1 MKKIFTY
8 LSIIA
13 SLVLLAPSCVKE
25 NLREVN
31 NAPKNEDGKISLDGT
46 LVLPFSQDQ
55 GDWNS
60 TKAATMGEETPTVK
74 FLYLA
79 VFSAGDILYEIVKA
93 KPGTQSHPTAEE
105 AGFNCGTASENYLT
119 KFHVDG
125 LTKVSSGDRYIQFIA
140 TTQAIPEF
148 ENMEMNLMD
157 EGTFVRTLVTNNGGL
172 AYWGR
177 RHFTSILE
185 TTDMRGIKM
194 IRNFAKVKVNVADG
208 VTNFRILGFKVFNT
222 PVYGTIAPFNTNTED
237 YQTVGTELQINFDRF
252 ANYER
257 AAEQDAPYS
266 WITNTDMYY
275 GFMPPVI
282 EYNSWSSYYSSDDS
296 DTMDA
301 NNLWIDPQD
310 ADYLYECSYRPDQN
324 PFIILKAQ
332 LNEGGAWHT
341 YYYKADFVYK
351 DLWEDPDTHD
361 VSGTGDNIYYNIL
374 RNFCYTLNITGVDGK
389 GSDSVYDAVNSI
401 ALNNFEGSTMAQE
414 LTNIANDD
422 SRLYVSQ
429 TDILITFG
437 TSFKMYV
444 KSGKNDATH
453 NNFDADDNGSITA
466 EIRDATNG
474 SDIVTAANKISIA
487 VSNVTGSGT
496 YSGWREVTITNVN
509 PESLQPGEVWKQ
521 PIVFKNGSGL
531 SRTVNLT
538 LRRPFSLSVDAQDY
552 VVPVKGTEVTVDF
565 NVPAGLTIA
574 RFPLYFYIE
583 QEENTLYPKP
593 LASGANET
601 LTVEDGPSLIPG
613 HSKNN
618 YYYRRS
624 INWEEY
630 TSTPTDVNGIKTF
643 RSYFLTMVE
652 ESATT
657 VWVVAAPENDFY
669 YPVDATNNSTN
680 RDTFANIQE
689 EGNLYFDYYGMQLK
703 VGQSAQNKAT
713 SNASAPIVYTSSN
726 TSVATVDQNGVVTA
740 EGVGTATITATAD
753 AYRNYLAAD
762 PVSYTVT
769 VTEDELSGLAVKW
782 KTEPVFVVKVG
793 SDVQTQGEY
802 TVDSEYPGTP
812 VATYTSANTGIATVS
827 SNGTV
832 HGVAPGYVLITYTV
846 EIPAEGGYAA
856 TTQSVHYEIQ
866 VVANKAASGTIH
878 HEETFLENNMGDYSI
893 VREVVTDGETW
904 QTGTD
909 RTSDFTR
916 LTWFNDGRC
925 YRHMW
930 YPYYNPGTGLS
941 YGVAQSAWGAID
953 EPTNRW
959 NVSEGKWETDYH
971 NRRFAGYAMIS
982 SKDIDLSCSAGA
994 TITFYHAGNYFSDPA
1009 HTDARANMR
1018 SDAHM
1023 LFSKDGGQT
1032 WSAPVNINYP
1042 PGTNWIYIKAQ
1053 AQIPSDYLVSNF
1065 RVAFECES
1073 HPDHFTQLYF
1083 TAADSNTT
1091 TTTNT
1096 GFPVYYD
1103 VVTVGSEQRV
1113 TTSYTHTNTGYPV
1126 TVTMDD
1132 GRAGTWEIKNL
1143 VITEN

>member
-8 LSIIA
+8 LNIIA

-25 NLREVN
+25 NLREVDK
-31 NAPKNEDGKISLDGT
+31 ATINEDGKISLDGS
-46 LVLPFSQDQ
+46 LILPFSQDQ
-55 GDWNS
+55 GDWIA
-60 TKAATMGEETPTVK
+60 TKSAKMGEEMPKVK

-105 AGFNCGTASENYLT
+105 AGFSCGSEAENYIT
-119 KFHVDG
+119 KFHVDN
-125 LTKVSSGDRYIQFIA
+125 LTSVPSGDRYIQYIA
-140 TTQAIPEF
+140 TTKAVREF
-148 ENMEMNLMD
+148 ESMEMNLMD
-157 EGTFVRTLVTNNGGL
+157 EATFVRTLVTTDAGL

-177 RHFTSILE
+177 RKFTSITG
-185 TTDMRGIKM
+185 TTNMRGIQM
-194 IRNFAKVKVNVADG
+194 IRNFAKVKVTVDDNVN
-208 VTNFRILGFKVFNT
+208 NFNILKFKVMNT
-222 PVYGTIAPFNTNTED
+222 PVYGTIAPFNPNSKD
-237 YQTVGTELQINFDRF
+237 YDTGEHGEVILNFNRF
-252 ANYER
+252 ADYVTASGRDN
-257 AAEQDAPYS
+257 PYTYLTVS
-266 WITNTDMYY
+266 NKYA
-275 GFMPPVI
+275 GFMPPIVS
-282 EYNSWSSYYSSDDS
+282 YNSWDYYYSSDGT
-296 DTMDA
+296 DTMTENDI
-301 NNLWIDPQD
+301 WIDPSEF
-310 ADYLYECSYRPDQN
+310 DYLYECSYRPDQN

-332 LNEGGAWHT
+332 LNESGTWKT

-351 DLWEDPDTHD
+351 DTD
-361 VSGTGDNIYYNIL
+361 TGDNVYYNIL
-374 RNFCYTLNITGVDGK
+374 RNFCYTLNITGVNGK
-389 GSDSVYDAVNSI
+389 GSNSVYDAVNSI

-444 KSGKNDATH
+444 KSGTGT
-453 NNFDADDNGSITA
+453 NFNTDDNASITA
-466 EIRDATNG
+466 EIREATSG
-474 SDIVTAANKISIA
+474 SNIVSSASNITIA
-487 VSNVTGSGT
+487 GSNVSGGV
-496 YSGWREVTITNVN
+496 YNGWREVTITCAD
-509 PESLQPGEVWKQ
+509 PESLKPGEVWKQ

-531 SRTVNLT
+531 TRTVNLT

-552 VVPVKGTEVTVDF
+552 VPAVKGEEVWVDF
-565 NVPAGLTIA
+565 NVPAGLTVA

-583 QEENTLYPKP
+583 QEENTMYPKP

-601 LTVEDGPSLIPG
+601 LTVENGPSLIPG
-613 HSKNN
+613 YTKNN
-618 YYYRRS
+618 YYYRRT
-624 INWEEY
+624 INWDEY
-630 TSTPTDVNGIKTF
+630 SSVPTNVNGIKTF
-643 RSYFLTMVE
+643 RSYFKTMVA

-657 VWVVAAPENDFY
+657 VWVVAAPTNDFY

-680 RDTFANIQE
+680 RDTFANEME
-689 EGNLYFDYYGMQLK
+689 EGNLYFDYYGMQLN
-703 VGQSAQNKAT
+703 VGGSAVNKAT
-713 SNASAPIVYTSSN
+713 SNAGAPITYTSSD
-726 TSVATVDQNGVVTA
+726 TSVATVDQDGKVTA
-740 EGVGTATITATAD
+740 VSVGTATITASAGE
-753 AYRNYLAAD
+753 YKNYNAAD

-769 VTEDELSGLAVKW
+769 VTSDNLSGLNVKW
-782 KTEPVFVVKVG
+782 AREPVFVVKVG
-793 SDVQTQGEY
+793 SDVQTQGTY
-802 TVDSEYPGTP
+802 TVADGYTGTP
-812 VATYTSANTGIATVS
+812 TVTYSSANTGIATVS

-832 HGVAPGYVLITYTV
+832 HGVAPGYVLITYSVTV
-846 EIPAEGGYAA
+846 PAGNGYAA
-856 TTQSVHYEIQ
+856 ATQSVHYEIQ

-878 HEETFLENNMGDYSI
+878 HEETFLENNMGDYTI
-893 VREVVTDGETW
+893 VQEVITDGETW

-909 RTSDFTR
+909 KTADFVR

-959 NVSEGKWETDYH
+959 NTSTSQWETDYH
-971 NRRFAGYAMIS
+971 NRRFAGFAKIS

-1009 HTDARANMR
+1009 NPDARANMR
-1018 SDAHM
+1018 NDAKM
-1023 LFSKDGGQT
+1023 RFSKDGGQT
-1032 WSAPVNINYP
+1032 WSDPVNINYP

-1053 AQIPSDYLVSNF
+1053 AEIPSDYLVSNF

-1083 TAADSNTT
+1083 TTADGSAT

-1096 GFPVYYD
+1096 GYPVYYD

>member
-25 NLREVN
+25 NLREVDK
-31 NAPKNEDGKISLDGT
+31 ATINEDGKISLDGS
-46 LVLPFSQDQ
+46 LILPFSQDQ
-55 GDWNS
+55 GDWIA
-60 TKAATMGEETPTVK
+60 TKSAKMGEEMPKVK

-105 AGFNCGTASENYLT
+105 AGFSCGSEAENYIT
-119 KFHVDG
+119 KFHVDN
-125 LTKVSSGDRYIQFIA
+125 LTSVPSGDRYIQYIA
-140 TTQAIPEF
+140 TTKAVREF
-148 ENMEMNLMD
+148 ESMEMNLMD
-157 EGTFVRTLVTNNGGL
+157 EATFVRTLVTTDAGL

-177 RHFTSILE
+177 RKFTSI
-185 TTDMRGIKM
+185 TGSTNMRGIQM
-194 IRNFAKVKVNVADG
+194 IRNFAKVRVTVDDNVN
-208 VTNFRILGFKVFNT
+208 NFDILKFKVMNT
-222 PVYGTIAPFNTNTED
+222 PVYGTIAPFNPNSAD
-237 YQTVGTELQINFDRF
+237 YDTGENGEVILNFNRF
-252 ANYER
+252 ADYATASGLNN
-257 AAEQDAPYS
+257 PYTWLTVS
-266 WITNTDMYY
+266 NQYS
-275 GFMPPVI
+275 GFMPPIVS
-282 EYNSWSSYYSSDDS
+282 YNNWDSYYSSNGT
-296 DTMDA
+296 DTMTENDI
-301 NNLWIDPQD
+301 WIDPSES
-310 ADYLYECSYRPDQN
+310 DYLYECSYRPDQS
-324 PFIILKAQ
+324 PFIILKAR
-332 LNEGGAWHT
+332 LNESGTWNT

-351 DLWEDPDTHD
+351 DTD
-361 VSGTGDNIYYNIL
+361 TGDNVYYNIL
-374 RNFCYTLNITGVDGK
+374 RNFCYTLNITGVNGK
-389 GSDSVYDAVNSI
+389 GSTSVYDAVNSI

-444 KSGKNDATH
+444 KSGTGTTFNT
-453 NNFDADDNGSITA
+453 DDNASITA
-466 EIRDATNG
+466 EIREATSG
-474 SDIVTAANKISIA
+474 SNIVSSASNITIA
-487 VSNVTGSGT
+487 GSNVSGGV
-496 YSGWREVTITNVN
+496 YNGWREVTITCAN
-509 PESLQPGEVWKQ
+509 PESLKPGEVWKQ

-531 SRTVNLT
+531 TRTVNLT

-552 VVPVKGTEVTVDF
+552 VPAVKGEEVWVDF
-565 NVPAGLTIA
+565 NVPAGLTVA
-574 RFPLYFYIE
+574 RFPLYFYLE
-583 QEENTLYPKP
+583 QEENTMYPKP

-601 LTVEDGPSLIPG
+601 LTVENGPSMIPG
-613 HSKNN
+613 HTKNN
-618 YYYRRS
+618 YYYRRT
-624 INWEEY
+624 INWDEY
-630 TSTPTDVNGIKTF
+630 SSVPTDVNGIKTF
-643 RSYFLTMVE
+643 RSYFKTMVA

-657 VWVVAAPENDFY
+657 VWVVAAPTNDFY

-680 RDTFANIQE
+680 RDTFANEME
-689 EGNLYFDYYGMQLK
+689 EGNLYFDYYGMQLN
-703 VGQSAQNKAT
+703 VGGSAVNKAT
-713 SNASAPIVYTSSN
+713 SNAGAPITYTSSD
-726 TSVATVDQNGVVTA
+726 TSVATVDQDGKVTA
-740 EGVGTATITATAD
+740 VSVGTATITASAGE
-753 AYRNYLAAD
+753 YKNYNAAD

-769 VTEDELSGLAVKW
+769 VTEDNLSGLNVKW
-782 KTEPVFVVKVG
+782 ATEPVFVVKVG
-793 SDVQTQGEY
+793 SDVQTQGTYSVADGY
-802 TVDSEYPGTP
+802 TGTP
-812 VATYTSANTGIATVS
+812 TVTYSSADNSIATVS
-827 SNGTV
+827 ANGTV

-846 EIPAEGGYAA
+846 EVPAGNGYAA
-856 TTQSVHYEIQ
+856 ATQSVHYEIQ
-866 VVANKAASGTIH
+866 VTANKAASGTIH
-878 HEETFLENNMGDYSI
+878 HEETFLENNMGDYTI
-893 VREVVTDGETW
+893 VQEVITDGETW

-909 RTSDFTR
+909 KTADFVR

-959 NVSEGKWETDYH
+959 NTSTSQWETDYH
-971 NRRFAGYAMIS
+971 NRRFAGFAKIS

-1009 HTDARANMR
+1009 NPDARANMR
-1018 SDAHM
+1018 NDAKM
-1023 LFSKDGGQT
+1023 RFSKDGGQT
-1032 WSAPVNINYP
+1032 WSDPVNINYP

-1053 AQIPSDYLVSNF
+1053 AEIPSDYLVSNF

-1083 TAADSNTT
+1083 TTADGSAT

-1096 GFPVYYD
+1096 GYPVYYD

-1126 TVTMDD
+1126 TVSLDD

-1143 VITEN
+1143 IITEN

>member
-1 MKKIFTY
+1 MKKIFIY

-79 VFSAGDILYEIVKA
+79 VFSAGDILCEIVKA

-105 AGFNCGTASENYLT
+105 AGFNCGSEAEHYIT
-119 KFHVDG
+119 KFHVDN
-125 LTKVSSGDRYIQFIA
+125 LTSVPSGDRYIQYIA
-140 TTQAIPEF
+140 TTRAVPEF
-148 ENMEMNLMD
+148 ESMEMNLMD
-157 EGTFVRTLVTNNGGL
+157 EATFVRTLVTTNAGL

-177 RHFTSILE
+177 RKFSSITP
-185 TTDMRGIKM
+185 TTNMKGIQM
-194 IRNFAKVKVNVADG
+194 IRNFAKVRVKVKED
-208 VTNFRILGFKVFNT
+208 VTNFEILAFKVMNT
-222 PVYGTIAPFNTNTED
+222 PVYGTIAPFNPNSKD
-237 YQTVGTELQINFDRF
+237 YDTGQNGEVILNFNRF
-252 ANYER
+252 ADYTTASGLDN
-257 AAEQDAPYS
+257 PYTYLTVS
-266 WITNTDMYY
+266 NKYS
-275 GFMPPVI
+275 GFMPPIVN
-282 EYNSWSSYYSSDDS
+282 YNSWDSYYSSDGT

-301 NNLWIDPQD
+301 NNLWIDPSE

-324 PFIILKAQ
+324 PFIIIKAR
-332 LNEGGAWHT
+332 LNEGGTWNT

-351 DLWEDPDTHD
+351 DTD
-361 VSGTGDNIYYNIL
+361 TGDNVYYNIL

-389 GSDSVYDAVNSI
+389 GSNSVYDAVNSI
-401 ALNNFEGSTMAQE
+401 ALNNFLGSTMAQE

-444 KSGKNDATH
+444 KSGTGANFATP
-453 NNFDADDNGSITA
+453 DNGSITA
-466 EIRDATNG
+466 EIRDATSG
-474 SDIVTAANKISIA
+474 SNIVASASNISIA
-487 VSNVTGSGT
+487 GGDVTGSGT

-521 PIVFKNGSGL
+521 PIVFKNGAGL
-531 SRTVNLT
+531 TRTVNLT

-593 LASGANET
+593 LAPGADET
-601 LTVEDGPSLIPG
+601 LTVENGPSLIPG
-613 HSKNN
+613 HTKNN

-624 INWEEY
+624 INWDEY
-630 TSTPTDVNGIKTF
+630 TSTPTDINGIKTF

-657 VWVVAAPENDFY
+657 VWVVASPENDFY

-680 RDTFANIQE
+680 RDTFANIRE
-689 EGNLYFDYYGMQLK
+689 EGNLYFSYYGMQLK

-713 SNASAPIVYTSSN
+713 SNASAPIVYTSSDP
-726 TSVATVDQNGVVTA
+726 SVATVDENGVVR
-740 EGVGTATITATAD
+740 GISVGTATITASAD
-753 AYRNYLAAD
+753 EYRNYTAAD
-762 PVSYTVT
+762 PVFYTVE
-769 VTEDELSGLAVKW
+769 VTENEISELAVKW

-793 SDVQTQGEY
+793 SDVQTQGEF

-812 VATYTSANTGIATVS
+812 VASYTSADTGIATVS

-832 HGVAPGYVLITYTV
+832 HGVSAGYVLITYSVTA
-846 EIPAEGGYAA
+846 PEGNGYAGA
-856 TTQSVHYEIQ
+856 TQSVSYEIQ
-866 VVANKAASGTIH
+866 VTANKAASGTIH
-878 HEETFLENNMGDYSI
+878 HEETFLENNMGDYYI
-893 VREVVTDGETW
+893 VREVITDGETW

-909 RTSDFTR
+909 RTADFVR

-930 YPYYNPGTGLS
+930 YPYYNPGTNQS
-941 YGVAQSAWGAID
+941 YGVAQSAWGAIE
-953 EPTNRW
+953 EPTDRW
-959 NVSEGKWETDYH
+959 NVSESKWETDYH

-1018 SDAHM
+1018 ADAHM

-1126 TVTMDD
+1126 TVTLDD

-1143 VITEN
+1143 IITED

>member
-1 MKKIFTY
+1 MDK
-8 LSIIA
+8 
-13 SLVLLAPSCVKE
+13 
-25 NLREVN
+25 
-31 NAPKNEDGKISLDGT
+31 
-46 LVLPFSQDQ
+46 
-55 GDWNS
+55 
-60 TKAATMGEETPTVK
+60 
-74 FLYLA
+74 
-79 VFSAGDILYEIVKA
+79 
-93 KPGTQSHPTAEE
+93 
-105 AGFNCGTASENYLT
+105 LT
-119 KFHVDG
+119 S
-125 LTKVSSGDRYIQFIA
+125 VSSGDRYIQFIA
-140 TTQAIPEF
+140 TTKAIPEF
-148 ENMEMNLMD
+148 EDMEMNLMD

-185 TTDMRGIKM
+185 TTDMTGIKM
-194 IRNFAKVKVNVADG
+194 IRNFAKVKINVADG
-208 VTNFRILGFKVFNT
+208 VSNFRVLGFKVFNT

-237 YQTVGTELQINFDRF
+237 YQTVGSELQINFDRF
-252 ANYER
+252 AHYEG
-257 AAEQDAPYS
+257 ASEQEKPYT
-266 WITNTDMYY
+266 WLTNTDMYY

-282 EYNSWSSYYSSDDS
+282 QYNSWNSYYFADGT

-301 NNLWIDPQD
+301 NNLWIDPSE

-332 LNEGGAWHT
+332 FNESGTWRT

-351 DLWEDPDTHD
+351 DLFEDPDTHAMT
-361 VSGTGDNIYYNIL
+361 GTGDNIYYNIL

-389 GSDSVYDAVNSI
+389 GSTSVYDAVNSI

-453 NNFDADDNGSITA
+453 SNFDAYDNNSITA
-466 EIRDATNG
+466 SIREATSGSNIVTSNANITLG
-474 SDIVTAANKISIA
+474 SD
-487 VSNVTGSGT
+487 VTGSST
-496 YSGWREVTITNVN
+496 YNGWREVTITNVN

-521 PIVFKNGSGL
+521 PIVFKNGSDL
-531 SRTVNLT
+531 TRTVNLT
-538 LRRPFSLSVDAQDY
+538 LRRPFSLSVNAQDF
-552 VVPVKGTEVTVDF
+552 VDPVKGTEVWVDF

-583 QEENTLYPKP
+583 QEENTMYPKP
-593 LASGANET
+593 LAPGANET
-601 LTVEDGPSLIPG
+601 LTVENGPSLIPG
-613 HSKNN
+613 YTKNN
-618 YYYRRS
+618 YYYRRT

-630 TSTPTDVNGIKTF
+630 TSTPTDINGIKTF

-657 VWVVAAPENDFY
+657 VWVVASPNNDFY

-680 RDTFANIQE
+680 RDTFANELE
-689 EGNLYFDYYGMQLK
+689 EGNLYFEYYGMQLQ
-703 VGQSAQNKAT
+703 VNGTAVNRAT
-713 SNASAPIVYTSSN
+713 SNASAPITYTSSN
-726 TSVATVDQNGVVTA
+726 TSVATVDQDGKVTA
-740 EGVGTATITATAD
+740 VGVGSATITASAD
-753 AYRNYLAAD
+753 AYRNYTAAD
-762 PVSYTVT
+762 PVSYTVN
-769 VTEDELSGLAVKW
+769 VTDQSLSGLAVKW
-782 KTEPVFVVKVG
+782 SHEPVFVVKVG
-793 SDVQTQGEY
+793 SDVQT
-802 TVDSEYPGTP
+802 PGTYSVVSGYSGSP
-812 VATYTSANTGIATVS
+812 TATYTSADTGIATVS

-832 HGVAPGYVLITYTV
+832 HGVAAGKVLITYSVTA
-846 EIPAEGGYAA
+846 PAGNGYAA
-856 TTQSVHYEIQ
+856 ATQAVHYEIQ
-866 VVANKAASGTIH
+866 VTANKAESGTIH

-909 RTSDFTR
+909 KTADFVR
-916 LTWFNDGRC
+916 LTWFTDGRC

-953 EPTNRW
+953 EPTDRW
-959 NVSEGKWETDYH
+959 NVSESKWETDYH
-971 NRRFAGYAMIS
+971 NARFAAFSKIS
-982 SKDIDLSCSAGA
+982 SKDIDLSCSNGA
-994 TITFYHAGNYFSDPA
+994 TITFYHAGNYFDDPA
-1009 HTDARANMR
+1009 NPDARANMR
-1018 SDAHM
+1018 NDAKM
-1023 LFSKDGGQT
+1023 RFSNDGGQT
-1032 WSAPVNINYP
+1032 WSEPVNINYP

-1053 AQIPSDYLVSNF
+1053 AEIPSDYLVSNF
-1065 RVAFECES
+1065 RVSFECES

-1083 TAADSNTT
+1083 TTADGSAT

-1096 GFPVYYD
+1096 GYLVYYD
-1103 VVTVGSEQRV
+1103 VVTVGEEQRV

>member
-1 MKKIFTY
+1 MKKISTY
-8 LSIIA
+8 LVTIV
-13 SLVLLAPSCVKE
+13 SLLLLVSSCMKE
-25 NLREVN
+25 TLWVDP
-31 NAPKNEDGKISLDGT
+31 AFKNEDGKISLDGS
-46 LVLPFSQDQ
+46 LALPFAQDQ
-55 GDWNS
+55 GDWIA
-60 TKAATMGEETPTVK
+60 TKAATMGEEVPTVK

-105 AGFNCGTASENYLT
+105 AGFNCGTAQENYLT

-125 LTKVSSGDRYIQFIA
+125 LTKVPSGDRYIHFIA
-140 TTQAIPEF
+140 TTRAIPEF
-148 ENMEMNLMD
+148 ENTEMNLMD
-157 EGTFVRTLVTNNGGL
+157 EGTFVRTLVTTNSGL

-177 RHFTSILE
+177 RHFGSITETS
-185 TTDMRGIKM
+185 DMKEIKM
-194 IRNFAKVKVNVADG
+194 IRNFSKVKVSLDDN

-237 YQTVGTELQINFDRF
+237 YINVGGDIQINFDRF
-252 ANYER
+252 ARYEL
-257 AAEQDAPYS
+257 ASEQETPYS
-266 WITNTDMYY
+266 WLTNTDMYY

-282 EYNSWSSYYSSDDS
+282 EYNSLSSYYSSDGT

-301 NNLWIDPQD
+301 NNLWLDPQE

-332 LNEGGAWHT
+332 LNDGGTWKT

-351 DLWEDPDTHD
+351 DLFEDPVTHA
-361 VSGTGDNIYYNIL
+361 VSGTGDNVYYNIL

-389 GSDSVYDAVNSI
+389 GSNSVYDAVNSI

-429 TDILITFG
+429 TDILVTFG

-444 KSGKNDATH
+444 KSATGTSFDVNDNA
-453 NNFDADDNGSITA
+453 SITA
-466 EIRDATNG
+466 EIRDATSGNN
-474 SDIVTAANKISIA
+474 IVTSASKISIA
-487 VSNVTGSGT
+487 SSDVVSGT
-496 YSGWREVTITNVN
+496 YSDWREVTITCVN

-531 SRTVNLT
+531 TRTVIIT

-565 NVPAGLTIA
+565 NVPAGLTVA

-593 LASGANET
+593 LASAANET
-601 LTVEDGPSLIPG
+601 LTVENGPSLIPG
-613 HSKNN
+613 HTKNN

-624 INWEEY
+624 INWDEY
-630 TSTPTDVNGIKTF
+630 TSTPTDINGIKTF

-652 ESATT
+652 QSATT
-657 VWVVAAPENDFY
+657 VWVVAAPDNDFY

-689 EGNLYFDYYGMQLK
+689 EGNLYFDYYGMQLR
-703 VGQSAQNKAT
+703 VGGSAVNKAT
-713 SNASAPIVYTSSN
+713 SNASAPITYTSSD
-726 TSVATVDQNGVVTA
+726 TSVATVDHEGRVTGV
-740 EGVGTATITATAD
+740 GVGTATITATAD
-753 AYRNYLAAD
+753 AYKNYTAAD

-769 VTEDELSGLAVKW
+769 VTNDNLSGLAVKW
-782 KTEPVFVVKVG
+782 QREPVFVVKVG
-793 SDVQTQGEY
+793 SDVQTPGTY
-802 TVDSEYPGTP
+802 TVDSGYTGTP
-812 VATYTSANTGIATVS
+812 VVTYSSADTGIATVS
-827 SNGTV
+827 SDGTV
-832 HGVAPGYVLITYTV
+832 HGVSAGYVLITYTV
-846 EIPAEGGYAA
+846 EIPAANGYAA

-866 VVANKAASGTIH
+866 VVANKAASGTVH
-878 HEETFLENNMGDYSI
+878 HEETFLGPTMGDYWI

-904 QTGTD
+904 QSGND
-909 RTSDFTR
+909 RTADFVR

-930 YPYYNPGTGLS
+930 YPYYNPGTSLS
-941 YGVAQSAWGAID
+941 YGVAQSAWGAIE
-953 EPTNRW
+953 EPTSRW
-959 NVSEGKWETDYH
+959 NESEDVWVTDYH
-971 NRRFAGYAMIS
+971 NQRFAGYAMIS

-994 TITFYHAGNYFSDPA
+994 TITFYHAGNYFYS
-1009 HTDARANMR
+1009 RENMR

-1023 LFSKDGGQT
+1023 LFSNNGGQT

-1042 PGTNWIYIKAQ
+1042 PGSNWIYIKAQ
-1053 AQIPSDYLVSNF
+1053 AEIPADYLVSNF

-1073 HPDHFTQLYF
+1073 FPDHFSQLYY
-1083 TAADSNTT
+1083 TDNTYTT
-1091 TTTNT
+1091 TTTT
-1096 GFPVYYD
+1096 TTAYPVYYK
-1103 VVTVGSEQRV
+1103 VITVGSEERQ
-1113 TTSYTHTNTGYPV
+1113 TTTYTHEVTPYPV
-1126 TVTMDD
+1126 KVTLDD
-1132 GRAGTWEIKNL
+1132 GRAGTWEIKDL
-1143 VITEN
+1143 KITEN

>member
-1 MKKIFTY
+1 MKKITTHI
-8 LSIIA
+8 LAIVA
-13 SLVLLAPSCVKE
+13 ALTVLLVPSCM
-25 NLREVN
+25 REDDIFSGRQ
-31 NAPKNEDGKISLDGT
+31 AGKADDGKISLDGT

-55 GDWNS
+55 GDWIA
-60 TKAATMGEETPTVK
+60 TKAATMGEEVPTVK

-105 AGFNCGTASENYLT
+105 AGFNCGTAAENYLT
-119 KFHVDG
+119 KFHVDN
-125 LTKVSSGDRYIQFIA
+125 LTKVPSGDRYIHFIA
-140 TTQAIPEF
+140 TTRAIPEF
-148 ENMEMNLMD
+148 ENTQMNLMD
-157 EGTFVRTLVTNNGGL
+157 EGTFVRTLVTTNSGL

-177 RHFTSILE
+177 RHFGSITETS
-185 TTDMRGIKM
+185 DMKGIKM
-194 IRNFAKVKVNVADG
+194 IRNFSKVKVKLSDS

-237 YQTVGTELQINFDRF
+237 YINVGGDIQINFDRF
-252 ANYER
+252 ARYEL
-257 AAEQDAPYS
+257 ASEQETPYS
-266 WITNTDMYY
+266 WLTNTDMYY

-282 EYNSWSSYYSSDDS
+282 QYNSWNTYYSSDGS

-301 NNLWIDPQD
+301 NNLWLDPQE
-310 ADYLYECSYRPDQN
+310 ADYLYECSYRPDEN
-324 PFIILKAQ
+324 PFIILKAEF
-332 LNEGGAWHT
+332 NDGSTWKT

-351 DLWEDPDTHD
+351 DLFEDPVTHA
-361 VSGTGDNIYYNIL
+361 VTGTGDNIYYNIL

-389 GSDSVYDAVNSI
+389 GSNSVYDAVNSI

-429 TDILITFG
+429 TDILVTFG

-444 KSGKNDATH
+444 KSATGTSF
-453 NNFDADDNGSITA
+453 NVDDNASITA
-466 EIRDATNG
+466 EIRDATSGNN
-474 SDIVTAANKISIA
+474 IVTSASKISIA
-487 VSNVTGSGT
+487 SSNVGSGI
-496 YSGWREVTITNVN
+496 YSDWREVTISCAN

-521 PIVFKNGSGL
+521 PIVFKNASGL
-531 SRTVNLT
+531 TRTVIIT

-552 VVPVKGTEVTVDF
+552 VAPVKGTEVTVDF

-574 RFPLYFYIE
+574 RFPLFFYIE
-583 QEENTLYPKP
+583 QEENTMYPKP

-601 LTVEDGPSLIPG
+601 LTVENGPSLIPG
-613 HSKNN
+613 HTGNN

-624 INWEEY
+624 INWDEY
-630 TSTPTDVNGIKTF
+630 TATPTDVNGIKTF
-643 RSYFLTMVE
+643 RSYFLTMVP

-657 VWVVAAPENDFY
+657 VWVVASPNNDFY

-689 EGNLYFDYYGMQLK
+689 EGNLYFDYYGMQLR
-703 VGQSAQNKAT
+703 VGGSAVNKAT
-713 SNASAPIVYTSSN
+713 SNASAPITYTSSD
-726 TSVATVDQNGVVTA
+726 TSVATVDQEGRVTGV
-740 EGVGTATITATAD
+740 GVGTATITATAD
-753 AYRNYLAAD
+753 AYKNYTAAD

-769 VTEDELSGLAVKW
+769 VTNDNLSGLTVKW
-782 KTEPVFVVKVG
+782 QREPVFVVKVG
-793 SDVQTQGEY
+793 SDVQTPGAY
-802 TVDSEYPGTP
+802 TVDSGYTGTP
-812 VATYTSANTGIATVS
+812 VVTYSSADNSIATVS

-832 HGVAPGYVLITYTV
+832 HGVSAGYVLITYTV
-846 EIPAEGGYAA
+846 EVPAANGYAA

-866 VVANKAASGTIH
+866 VVTNKAASGTIH
-878 HEETFLENNMGDYSI
+878 HEETFLGPTMGDYWI

-904 QTGTD
+904 QSGND
-909 RTSDFTR
+909 RTDDFVR

-930 YPYYNPGTGLS
+930 YPYYNPGTSLS
-941 YGVAQSAWGAID
+941 YGVAQSAWGAIE
-953 EPTNRW
+953 EPTSRW
-959 NVSEGKWETDYH
+959 NESEGWWETDYH
-971 NRRFAGYAMIS
+971 NQRFAGYAMIS

-994 TITFYHAGNYFSDPA
+994 TITFYHAGNYFYS
-1009 HTDARANMR
+1009 RENMR

-1042 PGTNWIYIKAQ
+1042 PGSNWIYIKAQ

-1073 HPDHFTQLYF
+1073 FPDHFSQLYYTDNTY
-1083 TAADSNTT
+1083 TATT
-1091 TTTNT
+1091 TTATAY
-1096 GFPVYYD
+1096 PVYYK
-1103 VVTVGSEQRV
+1103 VITVGSEERQTTTYTHEVTPYPVRV
-1113 TTSYTHTNTGYPV
+1113 TL
-1126 TVTMDD
+1126 DD

-1143 VITEN
+1143 IITEN